1 MKNYLLVIIAST
13 MIVGSAMPAAAGA
26 GFDVDPYVNHPYLK
40 AEHGYPWR
48 EGEAEFAVAWP
59 LHHAIKNLFCEECSL
74 TEQVAGVLSYIAN
87 ATGNAAVLDAQDTQF
102 HETPLT
108 HLCETFNDARDG
120 GAIVF
125 GTLITQKDMCRFI
138 LMALIAARANL
149 TARSDRRSPL
159 VQAAAFGWCD
169 GVKLL
174 LGSPAFDNIN
184 FIRSDYNSDTDY
196 RFPALI
202 GAELTLALHVN
213 KVNYDHFEIENALIA
228 HGAVFDDAFFSA
240 SDEYRASPSEDGDTE
255 DTDTEFSGSGLN
267 EAGFSDFSE

>member
-1 MKNYLLVIIAST
+1 
-13 MIVGSAMPAAAGA
+13 MPAAAGA
-26 GFDVDPYVNHPYLK
+26 GSDVDHPYLK

-59 LHHAIKNLFCEECSL
+59 LHHAIKNLFCEECPL

-108 HLCETFNDARDG
+108 HLCETFNNAQDVGFTVDG
-120 GAIVF
+120 R
-125 GTLITQKDMCRFI
+125 LISQKDICRFI

-174 LGSPAFDNIN
+174 LGSSEFDNIN
-184 FIRSDYNSDTDY
+184 FRRSDYNSDTDY
-196 RFPALI
+196 RDLDVI
-202 GAELTLALHVN
+202 GTELTLALHVN
-213 KVNYDHFEIENALIA
+213 EVNYDDFDIEKALID
-228 HGAVFDDAFFSA
+228 HGAGFDDVFFSA
-240 SDEYRASPSEDGDTE
+240 SHERRSLPSDDGDTE
-255 DTDTEFSGSGLN
+255 DSGSEFSGSGR
-267 EAGFSDFSE
+267 SDFGESSLVCARS